1 MVLSLTNSSNA
12 DYENAW
18 KFPECIGINILDSES
33 LAKIEQIAY
42 KYFEDEAEKNPLFA
56 KVIYL
61 QYQFYKKTFRINEV
75 QQSILNRTPALPN
88 TEKLKAAAEKAK

>member
-1 MVLSLTNSSNA
+1 MINKKAWEKSSPSLQAKIKYAALATMVLSLTNSSNA

-42 KYFEDEAEKNPLFA
+42 KYFEDEAENNPLFA
-56 KVIYL
+56 KVLYVTI
-61 QYQFYKKTFRINEV
+61 
-75 QQSILNRTPALPN
+75 SILQ
-88 TEKLKAAAEKAK
+88 KDFSY